1 MNDKRTIANGVS
13 CLIAQ
18 LVSEFKDGVG
28 AEWLEPL
35 KHCQPR
41 CNRCQ
46 GVLQT
51 VNVNGH
57 EQCVLCHQII
67 DDCCQ
72 GSPL

>member
-1 MNDKRTIANGVS
+1 MTKWENLLTEWDKENTKDE
-13 CLIAQ
+13 
-18 LVSEFKDGVG
+18 EFKDGVG